1 MFSFEKKFSMNK
13 YLSAIT
19 VMLLFSIATMAQD
32 GITVSLKTAQEQ
44 YTQKKLMDAQT
55 SITKALN
62 DVNTMLGAQVIVA
75 LPVSGGDF
83 TTDGESDSNGQ
94 QGMEGACPAVNVT
107 RQYLST
113 DGDESLQ
120 LNISMNSITA
130 NNIRGAI
137 NQGISVEEDGMIQKI
152 VLLGT
157 LRALMVWDVESN
169 TGDIE
174 TAKGNVFAIFTGDGF
189 ANPDAFVAAASK
201 IDFTKAMA
209 VLGQ

>member
-1 MFSFEKKFSMNK
+1 
-13 YLSAIT
+13 
-19 VMLLFSIATMAQD
+19 MLLYSVAVVAQD

-62 DVNTMLGAQVIVA
+62 DVNTLLGAQVIAA
-75 LPVSGGDF
+75 LPVSGGEMM
-83 TTDGESDSNGQ
+83 TDGESDSNGQ

-113 DGDESLQ
+113 DGDESMQ
-120 LNISMNSITA
+120 LNISMNAITA

-137 NQGISVEEDGMIQKI
+137 NMNLNVEEDGMIQKI
-152 VLLGT
+152 ILLGNFK
-157 LRALMVWDVESN
+157 ALMVWDNETN

-174 TAKGNVFAIFTGDGF
+174 TAKGNVFVIFSADGF
-189 ANPDAFVAAASK
+189 ANPDAFVTAASK
-201 IDFTKAMA
+201 IDFTKALA
-209 VLGQ
+209 ILGQ